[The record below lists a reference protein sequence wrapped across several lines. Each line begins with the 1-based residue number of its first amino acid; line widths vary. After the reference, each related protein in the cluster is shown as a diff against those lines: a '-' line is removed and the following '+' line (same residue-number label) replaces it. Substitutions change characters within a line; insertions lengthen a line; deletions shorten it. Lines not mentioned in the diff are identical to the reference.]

1 MFDTLEI
8 LLDATVRAGTPILFA
23 TLGAIINERAGIIN
37 LGIEGLMLIGALAGF
52 AATHYSGSLL
62 VGILVA
68 FVATYIAGAI
78 HALITV
84 QLRGNQIV
92 SGLALT
98 MFGIGVTA
106 LFGKGMVGL
115 TIDGFE
121 RIAIPGLSS
130 IPVIGRP
137 FFNQDILIYLSFLL
151 VYLIWFFFYRTR
163 WGLAV
168 RTIGENPAAADT
180 SGLSVSRYRFLAVTI
195 GSGLVGIGGAYLSL
209 ASTPM
214 WIENMSGGRGW
225 IAVALVIFAGWSSP
239 RALLGA
245 YLFGGLTALQLRFQ
259 AMGTTISAHILQML
273 PYFFTILVLVVSTI
287 RLQKGAGQQP
297 EALGLPY
304 DREDRK

>member
-1 MFDTLEI
+1 MLEI

-23 TLGAIINERAGIIN
+23 TLGAILNERSGIIN

-52 AATHYSGSLL
+52 SGTYLSGSLL
-62 VGILVA
+62 VGILFA
-68 FVATYIAGAI
+68 FAATFVAGSI

-98 MFGIGVTA
+98 MFGVGITA

-115 TIDGFE
+115 TIDGFT

-130 IPVIGRP
+130 IPVIGKAL
-137 FFNQDILIYLSFLL
+137 FNQDILIYFSFLL
-151 VYLIWFFFYRTR
+151 VFLIWFFLYRTR
-163 WGLAV
+163 SGMGL

-180 SGLSVSRYRFLAVTI
+180 CGLSVSKYRFFAVTV
-195 GSGLVGIGGAYLSL
+195 GSGFVGIGGAYLSL
-209 ASTPM
+209 AITPM
-214 WIENMSGGRGW
+214 WIENMSAGRGW

-245 YLFGGLTALQLRFQ
+245 YLFGGITAMQLRFQ

-273 PYFFTILVLVVSTI
+273 PYFFTILVLVISTL
-287 RLQKGAGQQP
+287 RLQKGASQQP

>member
-1 MFDTLEI
+1 MLEI

-52 AATHYSGSLL
+52 AGTYLSGSLL
-62 VGILVA
+62 IGVLLA
-68 FVATYIAGAI
+68 FCATFIAGSI

-98 MFGIGVTA
+98 MFGIGITA
-106 LFGKGMVGL
+106 LFGRSMVGL
-115 TIDGFE
+115 TIDGFN
-121 RIAIPGLSS
+121 RIALPGLSR
-130 IPVIGRP
+130 IPFVGKA
-137 FFNQDILIYLSFLL
+137 FFNQDMLIYFSFLL
-151 VYLIWFFFYRTR
+151 VFLIWFFLHRTR
-163 WGLAV
+163 WGMGL
-168 RTIGENPAAADT
+168 RTMGENPAAADT
-180 SGLSVSRYRFLAVTI
+180 CGLSVSRYRFFAVTV
-195 GSGLVGIGGAYLSL
+195 GSGFVGIGGAYLSL
-209 ASTPM
+209 AITPM
-214 WIENMSGGRGW
+214 WIENMSAGRGW

-245 YLFGGLTALQLRFQ
+245 YLFGGITAMQLRFQ

-273 PYFFTILVLVVSTI
+273 PYFFTILVLVISTL
-287 RLQKGAGQQP
+287 RLQKGASQQP
-297 EALGLPY
+297 ESLGLPY

>member
-1 MFDTLEI
+1 MLEI

-37 LGIEGLMLIGALAGF
+37 LGIEGLMLIGALSGF
-52 AATHYSGSLL
+52 AATFSSGSLL
-62 VGILVA
+62 LGVVSA
-68 FVATYIAGAI
+68 FVAAFIAGSI

-106 LFGKGMVGL
+106 LFGRGVVGQ

-121 RIAIPGLSS
+121 RHAVPLLSQL
-130 IPVIGRP
+130 PVVGKA
-137 FFNQDILIYLSFLL
+137 FFNQNGLIYFSFLL
-151 VYLIWFFFYRTR
+151 VAFIWFFFYHTR
-163 WGLAV
+163 WGLNL
-168 RTIGENPAAADT
+168 RTIGENPAAADAC
-180 SGLSVSRYRFLAVTI
+180 GIAVNRYRFLAVAC

-214 WIENMSGGRGW
+214 WIENMTAGRGW
-225 IAVALVIFAGWSSP
+225 IAVALVIFASWSSV
-239 RALLGA
+239 RALFGA
-245 YLFGGLTALQLRFQ
+245 YLFGGITAMQLRFQ
-259 AMGTTISAHILQML
+259 AMGTTVSAHVLQML
-273 PYFFTILVLVVSTI
+273 PYVFTIVVLVISTI
-287 RLQKGAGQQP
+287 RLQKGASQQP
-297 EALGLPY
+297 ENLGLPY

>member
-1 MFDTLEI
+1 MLEI

-52 AATHYSGSLL
+52 SGTYLTGSLFL
-62 VGILVA
+62 GIILA
-68 FVATYIAGAI
+68 FCATFIAGSI

-98 MFGIGVTA
+98 MFGIGITA
-106 LFGKGMVGL
+106 LFGRSMVGL
-115 TIDGFE
+115 TIDGFD
-121 RIAIPGLSS
+121 RIAIPGLSR
-130 IPVIGRP
+130 IPVIGKA
-137 FFNQDILIYLSFLL
+137 FFNQDMLIYFSFLL
-151 VYLIWFFFYRTR
+151 VFLIWFFLHRTR
-163 WGLAV
+163 WGLCL
-168 RTIGENPAAADT
+168 RTMGENPAAADT
-180 SGLSVSRYRFLAVTI
+180 CGLSVSRYRFFAVTV
-195 GSGLVGIGGAYLSL
+195 GSGFVGVGGAYLSL
-209 ASTPM
+209 AITPM
-214 WIENMSGGRGW
+214 WIENMSAGRGW

-245 YLFGGLTALQLRFQ
+245 YLFGGITAMQLRFQ

-273 PYFFTILVLVVSTI
+273 PYFFTILVLVISTL
-287 RLQKGAGQQP
+287 RLQKGASQQP
-297 EALGLPY
+297 ESLGLPY

>member
-1 MFDTLEI
+1 MLEI

-52 AATHYSGSLL
+52 SGTYLTGSLML
-62 VGILVA
+62 GVLLA
-68 FVATYIAGAI
+68 FAVSFLAGSI

-98 MFGIGVTA
+98 MFGIGITA
-106 LFGKGMVGL
+106 LFGKAMVGQ
-115 TIDGFE
+115 TIAGFS
-121 RIAIPGLSS
+121 RVAIPGLSS
-130 IPVIGRP
+130 LPVIGKP
-137 FFNQDILIYLSFLL
+137 FFNQDMLIYFSFLL
-151 VYLIWFFFYRTR
+151 VYLVWFFFYRTR

-168 RTIGENPAAADT
+168 RSVGENPGAADT
-180 SGLSVSRYRFLAVTI
+180 CGLSVNRYRFLAVTI

-209 ASTPM
+209 AITPM
-214 WIENMSGGRGW
+214 WIENMSAGRGW

-239 RALLGA
+239 RALAGA
-245 YLFGGLTALQLRFQ
+245 YLFGGITAMQLRFQ
-259 AMGTTISAHILQML
+259 AMGTTVSAHILQML
-273 PYFFTILVLVVSTI
+273 PYFFTILVLVISTL
-287 RLQKGAGQQP
+287 RLQKGASQQP
-297 EALGLPY
+297 EGLGLPY

>member
-1 MFDTLEI
+1 MFEI

-52 AATHYSGSLL
+52 SGTYLSGSLF
-62 VGILVA
+62 VGVIAA
-68 FVATYIAGAI
+68 FCATFIAGSI

-98 MFGIGVTA
+98 MFGVGVTA
-106 LFGKGMVGL
+106 LFGKSMVGL
-115 TIDGFE
+115 TIVGFK
-121 RIAIPGLSS
+121 RVAIPGLSQL
-130 IPVIGRP
+130 PFIGKA
-137 FFNQDILIYLSFLL
+137 FFNQDLLIYFSFFL
-151 VYLIWFFFYRTR
+151 VFMIWFFLYRTR
-163 WGLAV
+163 WGLGV
-168 RTIGENPAAADT
+168 RSVGENPAAADT
-180 SGLSVSRYRFLAVTI
+180 CGFSVSKYRFLAVTV
-195 GSGLVGIGGAYLSL
+195 GSGFVGIGGAYLSL

-214 WIENMSGGRGW
+214 WIENMSAGRGW

-239 RALLGA
+239 RAMLGA
-245 YLFGGLTALQLRFQ
+245 YLFGGITAMQLRFQ

-273 PYFFTILVLVVSTI
+273 PYFFTILVLVISTH
-287 RLQKGAGQQP
+287 RLQKGASQQP
-297 EALGLPY
+297 EGLGLPY